1 MGMNELNTK
10 ALSPTHAIMGVDLDG
25 NTVSMEIGSGP
36 HWIICGQTGSGKS
49 VTVNSIL
56 ISMMYHAIPNDE
68 LIITWVDPKKVE
80 ATAYIGCPFCPIDP
94 VTDMGDAFGLMQ
106 YLTWEM
112 DRRYEDLS
120 AINAKKIA
128 DFNDWVEEHPQE
140 AKAKNLKKMP
150 YWVVVID
157 EYADMVM
164 QTKEVEAPIVRL
176 AQKSRAAGIHLM
188 IATQRPSVD
197 IITGTIKANI
207 PARIAMKVADSNNS
221 MIIMDEPGA
230 ENLRGY
236 GDSYIKTTTEFV
248 RVQFPFVTDD
258 EIAKIMEYLQKEY
271 PQPDPIDYK
280 TVVVQEG
287 LCAWAE
293 EYDENVPMEKRH
305 VVKPRRRSGFGR

>member
-1 MGMNELNTK
+1 MLNTK
-10 ALSPTHAIMGVDLDG
+10 ALSPTHALMGVDLDG
-25 NTVSMEIGSGP
+25 NTVSMEIGAGP

-49 VTVNSIL
+49 VTINSIL
-56 ISMMYHAIPNDE
+56 ISMMYHTIPAEE

-80 ATAYIGCPFCPIDP
+80 ATAYIDCPFCPINP
-94 VTDMGDAFGLMQ
+94 ITDMGDAFGLMQ

-128 DFNDWVEEHPQE
+128 DFNNWVEEHPQE

-157 EYADMVM
+157 EFADMIM
-164 QTKEVEAPIVRL
+164 QTQEVEAPIIRL

-207 PARIAMKVADSNNS
+207 PARIAMKVADTNNS
-221 MIIMDEPGA
+221 LIIMDEPGA
-230 ENLRGY
+230 EKLRGY

-258 EIAKIMEYLQKEY
+258 EIAAIMKSLREKYGTPK
-271 PQPDPIDYK
+271 PIDYK

-287 LCAWAE
+287 LCDWAE
-293 EYDENVPMEKRH
+293 EYDESVPIEDRH
-305 VVKPRRRSGFGR
+305 VIKKARRRSFR